1 MILNKFFKISI
12 LSIFCV
18 AQLSA
23 AEPDKHLDLL
33 KKGIKLNLS
42 EDGKSYTKFSFATQ
56 FWGRQTWLN
65 HPEET
70 VAGSY
75 NSEFDFA
82 LRRTRFSM
90 VNNLNDKLVFYTQLG
105 CNNIHKASD
114 KPQLYLHDVWA
125 MFQLVPK
132 SMYLG
137 FGLNGWNGIS
147 RLSNTSYQ
155 KTLTLDNPGFNIPTV
170 NHSDL
175 ETRQLGFFLKG
186 TTGAFSYRAALSKP
200 FDYDRV
206 PDSPE
211 ENTAYEISSDKLS
224 CKAYVAW
231 HLWEKEYFTTP
242 YVSMTYLGKKKI
254 LNVGLGFD
262 YYPESVL
269 SYTPEETAQIDNRM
283 LLGVDVFCELPF
295 AQNQSITFYSVLY
308 HYDFGNNYLRSS
320 GTMNIWENGGN
331 SEYKVGTGLISYSTL
346 GYLFKEE
353 FMHLPG
359 RLQLFYAYSF
369 KDFEGLPVH
378 LENQDMGVNYYM
390 AGQKLKFGLQY
401 SSRPVL
407 NATETDIEKH
417 CGTLIFQT
425 QIVI

>member
-1 MILNKFFKISI
+1 MKKYLKT
-12 LSIFCV
+12 CV
-18 AQLSA
+18 LFVFVVSQLSA
-23 AEPDKHLDLL
+23 AEPDKHLDFL
-33 KKGIKLNLS
+33 KKGIKFNLS
-42 EDGKSYTKFSFATQ
+42 EEGNSYTKFSFATQ

-65 HPEET
+65 QAEET
-70 VAGSY
+70 FAGAS

-105 CNNIHKASD
+105 CNNIHKNSD
-114 KPQLYLHDVWA
+114 KPQLYFHDVWA
-125 MFQLVPK
+125 MFQLIPK

-155 KTLTLDNPGFNIPTV
+155 KTLTLDNPGFNIPAV

-175 ETRQLGFFLKG
+175 ETRQLGIFLKG
-186 TTGAFSYRAALSKP
+186 TVGAFSYRAVLSKP
-200 FDYDRV
+200 FDYERI
-206 PDSPE
+206 PE
-211 ENTAYEISSDKLS
+211 NAKENTAYEISSDKLS
-224 CKAYVAW
+224 YKGYVAW

-254 LNVGLGFD
+254 LNVGMGFD

-269 SYTPEETAQIDNRM
+269 NYTAEEIVQIDNRL
-283 LLGVDVFCELPF
+283 LLGTDVFCELPF
-295 AQNQSITFYSVLY
+295 AQNRSVTFYSVLY
-308 HYDFGNNYLRSS
+308 SYDFGNNYLRNS

-346 GYLFKEE
+346 GYLFKDE
-353 FMHLPG
+353 FLHLPG
-359 RLQLFYAYSF
+359 RLQLFYAYAF
-369 KDFEGLPVH
+369 KDFEGLPVT
-378 LENQDMGVNYYM
+378 LNNQDMGVNYYP
-390 AGQKLKFGLQY
+390 AGQKLKFSLQY

-407 NATETDIEKH
+407 NAAETDIEKH